1 MKKLLI
7 GLAALLLLL
16 VAFAGGYF
24 LAGGGMPGT
33 EEEAPPSAEAS
44 ALPAPQA
51 AAPQPAVPPEA
62 AKTEPDKSAPPAVP
76 VRPVAVA
83 KAGTARFSIE
93 LGVFRS
99 ADNAGDFAAALAGRG
114 LPVEI
119 VETMDA
125 AGGQW
130 FRVRAGAFA
139 DRWQAE
145 ARRPSFERTAGIGGV
160 VVEEPLPAAQSAKAG
175 GGE

>member
-7 GLAALLLLL
+7 GVLALLLLL

-24 LAGGGMPGT
+24 LAGGALPGT
-33 EEEAPPSAEAS
+33 ADESAPAVAS
-44 ALPAPQA
+44 AGPAAPA
-51 AAPQPAVPPEA
+51 AAPPDA
-62 AKTEPDKSAPPAVP
+62 AKGEPEKAAPAAVP
-76 VRPVAVA
+76 VRPVATVTA
-83 KAGTARFSIE
+83 ATARFSIE

-99 ADNAGDFAAALAGRG
+99 AGNAQDFAAVLAGRG

-130 FRVRAGAFA
+130 HRVRAGAFA

-160 VVEEPLPAAQSAKAG
+160 VVEEPLAAAQPAKAG

>member
-7 GLAALLLLL
+7 GLLALLLLL

-24 LAGGGMPGT
+24 LAGGGLPGGADDPAHAEANT
-33 EEEAPPSAEAS
+33 APAAPPAASRDAAKAEAE
-44 ALPAPQA
+44 A
-51 AAPQPAVPPEA
+51 AAPA
-62 AKTEPDKSAPPAVP
+62 AVP
-76 VRPVAVA
+76 VRPVASV
-83 KAGTARFSIE
+83 KAATARFSIE

-99 ADNAGDFAAALAGRG
+99 AGNAQDFAAALAGRG

-130 FRVRAGAFA
+130 HRVRAGAFA

-160 VVEEPLPAAQSAKAG
+160 VVEEPLPAAPSAKAG

>member
-1 MKKLLI
+1 MKKLLV
-7 GLAALLLLL
+7 GVLALLLLL
-16 VAFAGGYF
+16 AAFAGGYF
-24 LAGGGMPGT
+24 LAGGGMPAAA
-33 EEEAPPSAEAS
+33 EDPAPAGAS
-44 ALPAPQA
+44 APATAQA
-51 AAPQPAVPPEA
+51 AAPQETAKAEPE
-62 AKTEPDKSAPPAVP
+62 KTAPPPVP
-76 VRPVAVA
+76 VRPVAPA

-99 ADNAGDFAAALAGRG
+99 AGNAQDFAAVLAGRG

-119 VETMDA
+119 VESMDA

-145 ARRPSFERTAGIGGV
+145 ARRPAFERAAGIGGV
-160 VVEEPLPAAQSAKAG
+160 VVEEPLPAAPPAALPAKAG

>member
-1 MKKLLI
+1 MKKLLV
-7 GLAALLLLL
+7 GVLALLLLL

-24 LAGGGMPGT
+24 LAGGGLPGAAEDPAT
-33 EEEAPPSAEAS
+33 AEAS
-44 ALPAPQA
+44 AAPAAQPAAPQA
-51 AAPQPAVPPEA
+51 AAKAEP
-62 AKTEPDKSAPPAVP
+62 EPDKAAPAAVP
-76 VRPVAVA
+76 VRPVVPV

-99 ADNAGDFAAALAGRG
+99 PGNAQDFAAALAERE

-119 VETMDA
+119 VETMDVV
-125 AGGQW
+125 GRQW

-145 ARRPSFERTAGIGGV
+145 ARRPSFERIAGIGGV
-160 VVEEPLPAAQSAKAG
+160 VVEEPLAAAVPAKAG

>member
-7 GLAALLLLL
+7 GVLALLLLL

-24 LAGGGMPGT
+24 LAGGSLPGT
-33 EEEAPPSAEAS
+33 AEESAPAEANAAPASPTAAPPD
-44 ALPAPQA
+44 
-51 AAPQPAVPPEA
+51 A
-62 AKTEPDKSAPPAVP
+62 AKAEPDKAAPAAVP
-76 VRPVAVA
+76 VRPVATVKSA
-83 KAGTARFSIE
+83 TARFSIE

-99 ADNAGDFAAALAGRG
+99 AGNAQDFAAVLAGRG

-130 FRVRAGAFA
+130 HRVRAGAFA
-139 DRWQAE
+139 DHWQAE
-145 ARRPSFERTAGIGGV
+145 ARRPSFERIAGIGGV
-160 VVEEPLPAAQSAKAG
+160 VVEEPLATAQPAKAG

>member
-7 GLAALLLLL
+7 GVLALLLLL
-16 VAFAGGYF
+16 VAFVGGYF
-24 LAGGGMPGT
+24 LAGG
-33 EEEAPPSAEAS
+33 
-44 ALPAPQA
+44 ALPGAAEDPAPSGA
-51 AAPQPAVPPEA
+51 NAAPATPAAGPQDA
-62 AKTEPDKSAPPAVP
+62 AKAEPEKVAPAAVP
-76 VRPVAVA
+76 VRPVATV
-83 KAGTARFSIE
+83 KATTARFSIE

-99 ADNAGDFAAALAGRG
+99 AGNAQDFAAALAGRG

-130 FRVRAGAFA
+130 HRVRAGAFA

-160 VVEEPLPAAQSAKAG
+160 VVEEPLAATQPAKAG

>member
-7 GLAALLLLL
+7 GVLALLLLL

-24 LAGGGMPGT
+24 LAGGSVPGGK
-33 EEEAPPSAEAS
+33 EDPAPAEANAS
-44 ALPAPQA
+44 PA
-51 AAPQPAVPPEA
+51 AAPQEA
-62 AKTEPDKSAPPAVP
+62 AKAEPETAAPAAVP
-76 VRPVAVA
+76 VRPVAAV
-83 KAGTARFSIE
+83 KAATARFSIE

-99 ADNAGDFAAALAGRG
+99 AGNAQDFAAALAGRG

-130 FRVRAGAFA
+130 HRVRAGAFA

-160 VVEEPLPAAQSAKAG
+160 VVEEPLAAAQPAKAS

>member
-1 MKKLLI
+1 MKKLLA
-7 GLAALLLLL
+7 GVLALLLLL

-24 LAGGGMPGT
+24 LAGGSVPGAA
-33 EEEAPPSAEAS
+33 EDPAPAEAK
-44 ALPAPQA
+44 
-51 AAPQPAVPPEA
+51 AAPAAPAAVPQEA
-62 AKTEPDKSAPPAVP
+62 AKAEPEKAAPAAVP
-76 VRPVAVA
+76 VRPVAAV
-83 KAGTARFSIE
+83 KAATARFSIE

-99 ADNAGDFAAALAGRG
+99 AGNAQDFAAALAGRG

-130 FRVRAGAFA
+130 HRVRAGAFA

-160 VVEEPLPAAQSAKAG
+160 VVEEPLAATQPAKAG

>member
-1 MKKLLI
+1 MKKLLV
-7 GLAALLLLL
+7 GVLALLLLL

-24 LAGGGMPGT
+24 LAGGSVPGAT
-33 EEEAPPSAEAS
+33 DDPAPAEAK
-44 ALPAPQA
+44 
-51 AAPQPAVPPEA
+51 AAPAAVPQETAKAEPEKA
-62 AKTEPDKSAPPAVP
+62 APAAVP
-76 VRPVAVA
+76 VRPVASV
-83 KAGTARFSIE
+83 KAATARFSIE

-99 ADNAGDFAAALAGRG
+99 AGNAQDFAAALAGRG

-130 FRVRAGAFA
+130 HRVRAGAFA

-160 VVEEPLPAAQSAKAG
+160 VVEEPLAAAMPTKAG

>member
-1 MKKLLI
+1 MKKLLV
-7 GLAALLLLL
+7 GVLALLLLL

-24 LAGGGMPGT
+24 LAGGGMPG
-33 EEEAPPSAEAS
+33 AAED
-44 ALPAPQA
+44 PAPAEA
-51 AAPQPAVPPEA
+51 AAPSAAPQETAKAEPEKA
-62 AKTEPDKSAPPAVP
+62 APPPVP
-76 VRPVAVA
+76 VRPIAPA
-83 KAGTARFSIE
+83 KAGAARFSIE

-99 ADNAGDFAAALAGRG
+99 AENARDFAAVLAERG

-160 VVEEPLPAAQSAKAG
+160 VVEEPLPAALPAKAG

>member
-7 GLAALLLLL
+7 GVLALLLLL

-24 LAGGGMPGT
+24 LAGGSVPGGAEDST
-33 EEEAPPSAEAS
+33 PAEAK
-44 ALPAPQA
+44 AAPANPA
-51 AAPQPAVPPEA
+51 AAPQDA
-62 AKTEPDKSAPPAVP
+62 AKAEPETAAPAAVP
-76 VRPVAVA
+76 VRPVAAV
-83 KAGTARFSIE
+83 KAATARFSIE

-99 ADNAGDFAAALAGRG
+99 AGNAQDFATVLAGRG

-130 FRVRAGAFA
+130 HRVRAGAFA

-160 VVEEPLPAAQSAKAG
+160 VVEEPLPSAPPAKAG

>member
-7 GLAALLLLL
+7 GVLALLLLL

-24 LAGGGMPGT
+24 LAGGSLPGT
-33 EEEAPPSAEAS
+33 AEETAPAEANAAPASPTAAPPT
-44 ALPAPQA
+44 
-51 AAPQPAVPPEA
+51 AAPPDA
-62 AKTEPDKSAPPAVP
+62 AKTEPEKAAPAAVP
-76 VRPVAVA
+76 VRPVAAV
-83 KAGTARFSIE
+83 KAATARFSIE

-99 ADNAGDFAAALAGRG
+99 AGNAQDFAAALVERG

-130 FRVRAGAFA
+130 HRVRAGAFA

-160 VVEEPLPAAQSAKAG
+160 VVEEPLPAAQPAKAG

>member
-1 MKKLLI
+1 MKKLLL
-7 GLAALLLLL
+7 GVLALLLLL

-24 LAGGGMPGT
+24 LAGGGLPGAA
-33 EEEAPPSAEAS
+33 EDPAPGGAS
-44 ALPAPQA
+44 AAPAASPAAPQETAKAEPDKAAPA
-51 AAPQPAVPPEA
+51 AAPA
-62 AKTEPDKSAPPAVP
+62 AVP
-76 VRPVAVA
+76 VRPVAAV
-83 KAGTARFSIE
+83 KAATARFSIE

-99 ADNAGDFAAALAGRG
+99 AGNAQDFAAALAGRG

-130 FRVRAGAFA
+130 HRVRAGAFA

-160 VVEEPLPAAQSAKAG
+160 VVEEPLPAAQPAKAG

>member
-7 GLAALLLLL
+7 GVLALLLLL

-24 LAGGGMPGT
+24 LAGGSMPGGT
-33 EEEAPPSAEAS
+33 ED
-44 ALPAPQA
+44 PAPTEANAAPATPA
-51 AAPQPAVPPEA
+51 AAPQDA
-62 AKTEPDKSAPPAVP
+62 AKVEPEKAAPTAVP
-76 VRPVAVA
+76 VRPVAAV
-83 KAGTARFSIE
+83 KAATARFSIE

-99 ADNAGDFAAALAGRG
+99 AGNAQDFAAALAGRG

-130 FRVRAGAFA
+130 HRVRAGAFA

-160 VVEEPLPAAQSAKAG
+160 VVEEPLAAAQPAKVG

>member
-1 MKKLLI
+1 MKKVLVGVL
-7 GLAALLLLL
+7 ALLLLL
-16 VAFAGGYF
+16 VAFAGGYL
-24 LAGGGMPGT
+24 LAGGGLPG
-33 EEEAPPSAEAS
+33 AADDPPPAEAD
-44 ALPAPQA
+44 AAPA
-51 AAPQPAVPPEA
+51 AAPQEA
-62 AKTEPDKSAPPAVP
+62 AKAEPEKAAPAAVP
-76 VRPVAVA
+76 GRPVATV
-83 KAGTARFSIE
+83 KAPTARFSIE

-99 ADNAGDFAAALAGRG
+99 AGNAQDFAATLAGRG

-130 FRVRAGAFA
+130 HRVRAGTFT

-160 VVEEPLPAAQSAKAG
+160 VVEEPLAAAQPAKAG

>member
-1 MKKLLI
+1 MKKLLV
-7 GLAALLLLL
+7 GVLALLLLL

-24 LAGGGMPGT
+24 LAGGSVPGGA
-33 EEEAPPSAEAS
+33 EDPAPAEAK
-44 ALPAPQA
+44 AAPATPAA
-51 AAPQPAVPPEA
+51 AAPQDA
-62 AKTEPDKSAPPAVP
+62 AKAEPEKAAPAAVP
-76 VRPVAVA
+76 VRPVAAV
-83 KAGTARFSIE
+83 KAATARFSIE

-99 ADNAGDFAAALAGRG
+99 AGNAQDFAAALAGRG

-130 FRVRAGAFA
+130 HRVRAGAFA

-160 VVEEPLPAAQSAKAG
+160 VVEEPLAAAQPAKAG

>member
-7 GLAALLLLL
+7 GVLALLLLL

-24 LAGGGMPGT
+24 LAGGSVPGG
-33 EEEAPPSAEAS
+33 EED
-44 ALPAPQA
+44 PAPTEA
-51 AAPQPAVPPEA
+51 KAAPATPATTPQDADKAEPEKA
-62 AKTEPDKSAPPAVP
+62 APAAVP
-76 VRPVAVA
+76 VRPVAAV
-83 KAGTARFSIE
+83 KAATARFSIE

-99 ADNAGDFAAALAGRG
+99 AGNAQDFAAALAGRG

-130 FRVRAGAFA
+130 HRVRAGAFA

-160 VVEEPLPAAQSAKAG
+160 VVEEPLAAAQPAKAS

>member
-7 GLAALLLLL
+7 GVLALLLLL

-24 LAGGGMPGT
+24 LAGGSMPGGT
-33 EEEAPPSAEAS
+33 ED
-44 ALPAPQA
+44 PAPTEANAAPATPA
-51 AAPQPAVPPEA
+51 AAPQDA
-62 AKTEPDKSAPPAVP
+62 AKVEPEKAAPAAVP
-76 VRPVAVA
+76 VRPVAAV
-83 KAGTARFSIE
+83 KAATARFSIE

-99 ADNAGDFAAALAGRG
+99 AGNAQDFAAALAGRG

-130 FRVRAGAFA
+130 HRVRAGAFA

-160 VVEEPLPAAQSAKAG
+160 VVEEPLAAAQPAKVG

>member
-1 MKKLLI
+1 MKKLLV
-7 GLAALLLLL
+7 GAVALLLLL

-24 LAGGGMPGT
+24 LAGGGMPGAAET
-33 EEEAPPSAEAS
+33 QPPAEAG
-44 ALPAPQA
+44 
-51 AAPQPAVPPEA
+51 VPPEA
-62 AKTEPDKSAPPAVP
+62 TPAASQEAAKAEPDKNAPPPVP
-76 VRPVAVA
+76 VRPVAPV

-99 ADNAGDFAAALAGRG
+99 AGNAQDFAAVLAGRG

-119 VETMDA
+119 VESMDA

-145 ARRPSFERTAGIGGV
+145 ARRPAFERAAGIGGML
-160 VVEEPLPAAQSAKAG
+160 VEEPLPAAPPAALPAKAG